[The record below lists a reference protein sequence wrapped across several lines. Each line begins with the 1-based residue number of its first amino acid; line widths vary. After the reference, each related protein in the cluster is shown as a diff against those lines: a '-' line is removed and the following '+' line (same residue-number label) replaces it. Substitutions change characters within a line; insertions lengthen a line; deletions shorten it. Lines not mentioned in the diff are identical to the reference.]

1 MGGGSGGE
9 REGEGRCG
17 GRCGGVEVGVGTEC
31 VVCRYRVMGT
41 VAQKYTSL
49 LNPTHYPE

>member
-9 REGEGRCG
+9 REGEGRCRG
-17 GRCGGVEVGVGTEC
+17 GGGGWVGTEC
-31 VVCRYRVMGT
+31 VVCRYRVMST

-49 LNPTHYPE
+49 LNPTQYLE